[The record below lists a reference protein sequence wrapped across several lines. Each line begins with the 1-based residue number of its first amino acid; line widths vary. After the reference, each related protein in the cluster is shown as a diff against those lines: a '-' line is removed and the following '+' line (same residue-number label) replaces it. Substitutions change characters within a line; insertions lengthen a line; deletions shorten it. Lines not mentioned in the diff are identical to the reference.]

1 MYLLVEANTDR
12 GRRRFIIGGDSG
24 REAEALIRTF
34 VDEDDRIMD
43 ESGEWFDASEI
54 DVASIAARHLPS
66 ADITTYIERSKPYLP
81 QGATSTTFQC
91 TNNPHIPACRVP
103 TDGCGTTGTPTDFTC
118 ATLVSN
124 CGC

>member
-43 ESGEWFDASEI
+43 VSGEWFEASEI
-54 DVASIAARHLPS
+54 DVASIAASDLPVGRSEALHL
-66 ADITTYIERSKPYLP
+66 
-81 QGATSTTFQC
+81 
-91 TNNPHIPACRVP
+91 VM
-103 TDGCGTTGTPTDFTC
+103 
-118 ATLVSN
+118 
-124 CGC
+124 

>member
-43 ESGEWFDASEI
+43 ESGEWFEASEI
-54 DVASIAARHLPS
+54 DVASIAANDLPVGPSEALHLV
-66 ADITTYIERSKPYLP
+66 L
-81 QGATSTTFQC
+81 
-91 TNNPHIPACRVP
+91 
-103 TDGCGTTGTPTDFTC
+103 
-118 ATLVSN
+118 
-124 CGC
+124 

>member
-54 DVASIAARHLPS
+54 DVASIAARHLP
-66 ADITTYIERSKPYLP
+66 AWRS
-81 QGATSTTFQC
+81 
-91 TNNPHIPACRVP
+91 
-103 TDGCGTTGTPTDFTC
+103 DGLN
-118 ATLVSN
+118 LVM
-124 CGC
+124 

>member
-54 DVASIAARHLPS
+54 DVASIAASHLP
-66 ADITTYIERSKPYLP
+66 TWRS
-81 QGATSTTFQC
+81 
-91 TNNPHIPACRVP
+91 
-103 TDGCGTTGTPTDFTC
+103 DGLN
-118 ATLVSN
+118 LVM
-124 CGC
+124 